1 MAALAR
7 FCTLGHLDLNLF
19 CADQIFAGNTE
30 PARCYLF
37 DCGTSL
43 RRLQAVITLAAL
55 TGVGFS
61 VQTVHGNRQC
71 LMCLLGNRTVG
82 HRTCFE
88 SFYDRI
94 YALNFFERNA
104 LLRIIEVH
112 QTSQITALLAVN
124 HGSVLFEHP
133 VVTASCRLLQ
143 GMDGTGIVA
152 VLLTLTSCFMTSE
165 TVQRQIRRQFQRIKC
180 LRMTLINVFCNVFQ
194 CNTADTADR
203 TSEVFVD
210 YILRDT
216 DSFEDLGTLIRL
228 DRGDT
233 HLRCDFYDAGNDCVV
248 VIFNG
253 CVVIFLDHALFDQL
267 MDRVECQIRVD
278 CAGTVAEQCCKMVH
292 LARLAGLQN
301 NRKRSSLFRF
311 YQMLMNRRYSQEGWN
326 RHMVLIDTAVRENQD
341 VGSCPVCTVN
351 LDEKAVHRT
360 VKRCA
365 LVVGDRNGHCLEAF
379 DFHVLD
385 LQHIGIGQDR
395 IVDL

>member
-1 MAALAR
+1 M
-7 FCTLGHLDLNLF
+7 
-19 CADQIFAGNTE
+19 I
-30 PARCYLF
+30 
-37 DCGTSL
+37 
-43 RRLQAVITLAAL
+43 
-55 TGVGFS
+55 
-61 VQTVHGNRQC
+61 
-71 LMCLLGNRTVG
+71 
-82 HRTCFE
+82 
-88 SFYDRI
+88 
-94 YALNFFERNA
+94 
-104 LLRIIEVH
+104 
-112 QTSQITALLAVN
+112 
-124 HGSVLFEHP
+124 
-133 VVTASCRLLQ
+133 
-143 GMDGTGIVA
+143 
-152 VLLTLTSCFMTSE
+152 
-165 TVQRQIRRQFQRIKC
+165 
-180 LRMTLINVFCNVFQ
+180 
-194 CNTADTADR
+194 
-203 TSEVFVD
+203 
-210 YILRDT
+210 
-216 DSFEDLGTLIRL
+216 
-228 DRGDT
+228 
-233 HLRCDFYDAGNDCVV
+233 

-326 RHMVLIDTAVRENQD
+326 RHMVLIDAAVRENQD